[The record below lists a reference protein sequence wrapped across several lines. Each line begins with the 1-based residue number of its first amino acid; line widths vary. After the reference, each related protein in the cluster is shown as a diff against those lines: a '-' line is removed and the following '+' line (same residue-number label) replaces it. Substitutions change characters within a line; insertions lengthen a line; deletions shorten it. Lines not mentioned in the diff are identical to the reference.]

1 MFRVFTVE
9 GWYEIPDAIA
19 AATSPFVG
27 RITRLYFC
35 LLLAAFGI
43 LGLSFINSVFV
54 DAMVADNNDDLKM
67 QLDRMEE
74 QQTRL
79 EQEIKEL
86 KEQIT
91 H

>member
-1 MFRVFTVE
+1 M
-9 GWYEIPDAIA
+9 
-19 AATSPFVG
+19 
-27 RITRLYFC
+27 
-35 LLLAAFGI
+35 LLSAFGI

-67 QLDRMEE
+67 QLDRMEK

-79 EQEIKEL
+79 EQDIKEL
-86 KEQIT
+86 KEKIT